1 MISCCGGEIVS
12 TAVNAVL
19 YRIHPA
25 RPEES
30 ENSTARLSKCK
41 MLHSIQYSHWDSN
54 TDHADSK
61 PIETNGKT
69 ALDCYSILMTGCYI
83 LGQYASLRGRTCV
96 RASVYVCAC
105 VWACICVCETLGKD
119 ELQRI
124 FYTSLGSCL
133 LFTGTRVQ
141 PLHLPVLKGMIH
153 GFVLCCLWQTH
164 SIPSTH
170 SLVSNQPGTA
180 VLFATQGHNRTP
192 SRKTLYPLHIYILFQ
207 QNVKSCLSEHTL
219 I

>member
-83 LGQYASLRGRTCV
+83 LGQYAPLRGRACECV
-96 RASVYVCAC
+96 RACTWAWAC
-105 VWACICVCETLGKD
+105 VWVCETLGKD

-141 PLHLPVLKGMIH
+141 PLHLPGLKAMIH
-153 GFVLCCLWQTH
+153 GFVLCCLWKTH
-164 SIPSTH
+164 SIPSDPFAGFKSTWH
-170 SLVSNQPGTA
+170 CCSLCNTRA
-180 VLFATQGHNRTP
+180 
-192 SRKTLYPLHIYILFQ
+192 
-207 QNVKSCLSEHTL
+207 
-219 I
+219 